1 MADNLEGNLRSE
13 RERLLQRALSAAG
26 FRDLVE
32 LQAELAE
39 SIRRSEVAR
48 RQVSRWS
55 AERALWKYHDQQL
68 RVVGDTLAWLALDGH
83 TIRNL
88 GKGPGRP
95 ASLSGQWS
103 DFQFVLQTARTAADL
118 GLIVLVCDVTNVLR
132 AGDLVLQFAGGELE
146 VIECKNVDAEALS
159 RRRDPRVT
167 RQINRGQQLARYL
180 TAGELT
186 GRATEIPV
194 PEGHEAV
201 QQAVKINH
209 EPKHDWSL
217 LLDAIEHAA
226 AIGTGLSKK
235 STEFVLVQ
243 RHDAP
248 ALTNL
253 DLPRPSN
260 ADSTKALLVA
270 FASDIIDNPSP
281 LHPPVTAGLSLWNNV
296 SRSGSGTYMS
306 VTLLAKTT
314 YWAVFPMSHPRRS
327 LPSNRMAA
335 FTFAFTLKSI
345 FLVLSSSRT
354 YFLASRRL
362 TLCVS
367 KPCGSH

>member
-1 MADNLEGNLRSE
+1 ML
-13 RERLLQRALSAAG
+13 
-26 FRDLVE
+26 
-32 LQAELAE
+32 
-39 SIRRSEVAR
+39 
-48 RQVSRWS
+48 
-55 AERALWKYHDQQL
+55 
-68 RVVGDTLAWLALDGH
+68 
-83 TIRNL
+83 
-88 GKGPGRP
+88 
-95 ASLSGQWS
+95 
-103 DFQFVLQTARTAADL
+103 
-118 GLIVLVCDVTNVLR
+118 CDVTNVLR

-201 QQAVKINH
+201 QQAVEINH

-281 LHPPVTAGLSLWNNV
+281 LHPPVTCLPI
-296 SRSGSGTYMS
+296 S
-306 VTLLAKTT
+306 VEQRLAIWERDL
-314 YWAVFPMSHPRRS
+314 YVCHAIGEDDILGS
-327 LPSNRMAA
+327 LPDESSAA
-335 FTFAFTLKSI
+335 ITAVEPNGRLHVRVHTEEYILGPKFIQDLLLGFQTVDSMREQALRFALAVSDPD
-345 FLVLSSSRT
+345 LAPSPSSGVN
-354 YFLASRRL
+354 YRL
-362 TLCVS
+362 IT
-367 KPCGSH
+367 PN